1 MFIIIARALIE
12 VKMHLDLEEF
22 EEEFEKLITGFDA
35 LIDNN
40 GLYTICRC
48 FSDVV
53 ESEKIDKLKFEITI
67 ISKDKDYMFINA
79 EEINDFKFLDV
90 YESLVKLI
98 SELESRGV
106 NKSDIRFKI
115 KQ

>member
-1 MFIIIARALIE
+1 MSS
-12 VKMHLDLEEF
+12 DLEEF
-22 EEEFEKLITGFDA
+22 EEEFEKPITGFDA

-40 GLYTICRC
+40 DGLYTICRC
-48 FSDVV
+48 FSDVF
-53 ESEKIDKLKFEITI
+53 ESEKIGKLKFEITI
-67 ISKDKDYMFINA
+67 ISKDKEYMFINA